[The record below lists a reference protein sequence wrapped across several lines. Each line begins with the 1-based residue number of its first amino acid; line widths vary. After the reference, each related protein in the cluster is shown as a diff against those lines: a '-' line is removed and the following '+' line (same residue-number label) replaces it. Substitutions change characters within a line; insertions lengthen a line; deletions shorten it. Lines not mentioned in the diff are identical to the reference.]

1 MTTRSREQRRICKRA
16 METEI
21 DTERKDIFT
30 LHISHARV
38 AFDVRR
44 PWVLS
49 DMRRRFAA
57 GESLDATVD
66 EVSVALHVLNIFL
79 TCKPA
84 ACALIV

>member
-1 MTTRSREQRRICKRA
+1 M
-16 METEI
+16 
-21 DTERKDIFT
+21 FT
-30 LHISHARV
+30 LHTSHARV
-38 AFDVRR
+38 AFEVRR

-66 EVSVALHVLNIFL
+66 EASVALHVLNILL

>member
-1 MTTRSREQRRICKRA
+1 V
-16 METEI
+16 
-21 DTERKDIFT
+21 FT
-30 LHISHARV
+30 LHTSHARV

-66 EVSVALHVLNIFL
+66 EEASVALHVLNIFSACKLIAL
-79 TCKPA
+79 TS
-84 ACALIV
+84 IV